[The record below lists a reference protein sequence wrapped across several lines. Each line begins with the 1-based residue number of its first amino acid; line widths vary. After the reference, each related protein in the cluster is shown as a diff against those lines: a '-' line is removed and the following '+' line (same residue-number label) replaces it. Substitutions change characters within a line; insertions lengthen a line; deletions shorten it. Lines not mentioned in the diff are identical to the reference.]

1 MMRGNIYIAS
11 IKWVF
16 QVTEDGGGSSL
27 SPRWIY
33 PPIGLVINLMLG
45 TIYSWSV
52 FRKPLESFFGWSAV
66 ESSLPFTVFLLVFAL
81 LMPVGGKLMEALGPR
96 KVSLIGGVLVGLGWF
111 LTSLVTSLPE
121 PLIFTLIFYG
131 IIAGAGVGIAYGVP
145 ISVSSRW
152 IPERRGLAVGLTILG
167 FGLSPLITAP
177 LANYLIHAV
186 GLMNT
191 FAYLGIAF
199 GALLVVLS
207 IPLSF
212 PPEGW
217 TPPSTS
223 AQVVK
228 TRALAELE
236 PKQMVRTLTFYGLW
250 LSYALGTLGGFTA
263 ISLAAKYGQE
273 VVGLTS
279 ELSATITGVF
289 AIFNGAGRP
298 FFGYLCDRLGV
309 RKTALISFI
318 VIFAAALL
326 AMQAYTLPPYIISFA
341 LLWLVFGG
349 WLAIA
354 PAGTSTF
361 FGLKHLGTNY
371 GIVFTGYGAGA
382 LIGPTLASY
391 IQATTG
397 SYSPAFL
404 TTAIL
409 AMIGL
414 IVSIATLKPPR
425 NGKKA

>member
-16 QVTEDGGGSSL
+16 QVTEDRGGSSL

-96 KVSLIGGVLVGLGWF
+96 RASLIGGVLVGLGWF

-131 IIAGAGVGIAYGVP
+131 VIAGAGVGIAYGIP

-199 GALLVVLS
+199 GALL
-207 IPLSF
+207 
-212 PPEGW
+212 
-217 TPPSTS
+217 
-223 AQVVK
+223 
-228 TRALAELE
+228 
-236 PKQMVRTLTFYGLW
+236 
-250 LSYALGTLGGFTA
+250 GGP
-263 ISLAAKYGQE
+263 
-273 VVGLTS
+273 VD
-279 ELSATITGVF
+279 AT
-289 AIFNGAGRP
+289 
-298 FFGYLCDRLGV
+298 
-309 RKTALISFI
+309 
-318 VIFAAALL
+318 
-326 AMQAYTLPPYIISFA
+326 
-341 LLWLVFGG
+341 
-349 WLAIA
+349 
-354 PAGTSTF
+354 
-361 FGLKHLGTNY
+361 
-371 GIVFTGYGAGA
+371 
-382 LIGPTLASY
+382 
-391 IQATTG
+391 
-397 SYSPAFL
+397 
-404 TTAIL
+404 
-409 AMIGL
+409 
-414 IVSIATLKPPR
+414 
-425 NGKKA
+425 

>member
-1 MMRGNIYIAS
+1 V
-11 IKWVF
+11 K
-16 QVTEDGGGSSL
+16 
-27 SPRWIY
+27 RWIY

-52 FRKPLESFFGWSAV
+52 FRKPLESFFGWSTV
-66 ESSLPFTVFLLVFAL
+66 ESGLPFTVFLLAFAL
-81 LMPVGGKLMEALGPR
+81 LMPFGGKLMEALGPR
-96 KVSLIGGVLVGLGWF
+96 KTSLIGGALVGLGWL
-111 LTSLVTSLPE
+111 LTSLVASLPE

-131 IIAGAGVGIAYGVP
+131 VIAGAGVGMAYGVP
-145 ISVSSRW
+145 ISVSSKW
-152 IPERRGLAVGLTILG
+152 IPERKGLAVGLTILG

-186 GLMNT
+186 GLMSAFT
-191 FAYLGIAF
+191 YLGVAF
-199 GALLVVLS
+199 GALLIILS

-212 PPEGW
+212 PPGGW
-217 TPPSTS
+217 TPPSAGTQ
-223 AQVVK
+223 AAE

-236 PKQMVRTLTFYGLW
+236 PRQMIRTLAFYGLW
-250 LSYALGTLGGFTA
+250 TSYALGTLGGFTA

-273 VVGLTS
+273 VVGLTP
-279 ELSATITGVF
+279 ELSAAATGVF
-289 AIFNGAGRP
+289 AIFNGVGRP
-298 FFGYLCDRLGV
+298 AFGYLCDRLGV

-318 VIFAAALL
+318 MIFAAALL
-326 AMQAYTLPPYIISFA
+326 ATQAYTLPLYIVSFA

-354 PAGTSTF
+354 PASTSTF

-371 GIVFTGYGAGA
+371 GIIFTGYGAGA

-409 AMIGL
+409 AVIGL
-414 IVSIATLKPPR
+414 IVSAAALKAPR
-425 NGKKA
+425 SGKEA